1 MFALLFGS
9 IFLASCSK
17 VTESTTNTSTD
28 SSSSGSSSTPV
39 YSYLTATFTLDGV
52 SATNITEKSLLQNEP
67 ISGSN
72 SYIYSNSSDWTISP
86 KGNFSKKMPL
96 YSSFSIPTSNLGF
109 TFYVTENA
117 KSYFFVTSNIKYEK
131 NKNLDLGTINLKP
144 RVILT
149 GTLNVSGD
157 FSNFDTVS
165 QLNLV
170 INNGFGKSFD
180 ISSNFSFTNSQYKE
194 SFLIEYSYGA
204 NVYFQVEFKG
214 NTIKTLTV
222 NIPNL
227 GNYTSGSY
235 DVGEIPATL

>member
-1 MFALLFGS
+1 MLFGS

-17 VTESTTNTSTD
+17 VTESTTNTST
-28 SSSSGSSSTPV
+28 GSSSTPV

-157 FSNFDTVS
+157 FSNFDTS

-170 INNGFGKSFD
+170 INNGFGNSFS
-180 ISSNFSFTNSQYKE
+180 ISSNFSFTNSQYKK

>member
-1 MFALLFGS
+1 MLFGS

-17 VTESTTNTSTD
+17 VTESTTNTSTG
-28 SSSSGSSSTPV
+28 SSITPESSTPA
-39 YSYLTATFTLDGV
+39 YSYLTAIFTLDGV
-52 SATNITEKSLLQNEP
+52 SATNITEKSLLQNES

-72 SYIYSNSSDWTISP
+72 SYLYSNSSDWTIST

-131 NKNLDLGTINLKP
+131 NRNLDLGTINLKP

-157 FSNFDTVS
+157 FSNFDTS
-165 QLNLV
+165 KLNLA
-170 INNGFGKSFD
+170 INNGFGNSFD
-180 ISSNFSFTNSQYKE
+180 ISSNFSFTNSQYNK

-204 NVYFQVEFKG
+204 NVYFQVEFKKQG